1 MIKGAKG
8 IELEKEND
16 VCINTQTN
24 NSDLKQFVHSDSKQD
39 WKSLYYEMLALKNE
53 ADNDLRQMLKL
64 HSESEAKMATL
75 LEAHGFPLA
84 SKTSTENIEDEL
96 EKTKKALQFYQL
108 ITGMTVE
115 NIGDKKF
122 QCTIKH
128 DKQPADT
135 TFIIGETE
143 EEMTYEITGN
153 ADILPEYMQRSLTFD
168 KSLTPVILADALHAV
183 YVEDEEEEEEEA

>member
-8 IELEKEND
+8 IAQEKEND
-16 VCINTQTN
+16 VCINTQADNTCA
-24 NSDLKQFVHSDSKQD
+24 KEFVHSDSKQD
-39 WKSLYYEMLALKNE
+39 WKALYYEMLALKNE
-53 ADNDLRQMLKL
+53 ADNDLKEMLKL

-75 LEAHGFPLA
+75 LEAHGFPIA
-84 SKTSTENIEDEL
+84 SKTSTQKVQDEF
-96 EKTKKALQFYQL
+96 EKTKRALQFYQL

-115 NIGDKKF
+115 SVGDKKF

-153 ADILPEYMQRSLTFD
+153 AEVLPEYMQRNLTFD
-168 KSLTPVILADALHAV
+168 KSLTPVILADALHAI
-183 YVEDEEEEEEEA
+183 YVEDEEEEEEA